1 MAKGLP
7 GVSPVDGFGARRLR
21 SALLAGVC
29 FMGAL
34 SARAEAPAAADD
46 SLPEITVTA
55 QKRAE
60 NLQDVPVAV
69 TALGANALEM
79 GGVGSITDLNNVV
92 PGINFTTALGAYA
105 QPVIRG
111 VGTSSH
117 GPGVENPV
125 ATYIDGVYMASATSA
140 LMSLSDVDQLS
151 VLKGPQGTLFGR
163 NATGG
168 LIQISTTPP
177 TQDFYG
183 NAQAT
188 FGNLGTYGQSLF
200 VNGGLTN
207 NVSANFAISHNDQYE
222 GFGKNLTTGQY
233 VDTSR
238 DIAMRGKI
246 LWDVT
251 DDTSVLVSADYT
263 KRSSSDPALHPVS
276 TTLGSAAAA
285 GFVTPG
291 HLDPNLSG
299 NAWDVVGA
307 QPDLNFEGSGAS
319 ATIKHEFGGGMELQN
334 IAAYRTDTAGTQFNP
349 ALTATP
355 YLTLGYTQRDSQ
367 VSDELQLLSAKDQ
380 RFTWVG
386 GLFVM
391 QAESKYDPFS
401 TYFMNAENPVTGAFT
416 ASSFIP
422 AGVVLPSYLYSSS
435 DLFSY
440 AAFGQGTFKIDDGT
454 NLTGGLRYSVDRRS
468 LHESED
474 SYPAVAPEESAAT
487 FAKPSW
493 RLSLDHR
500 FSPELMAYVSYN
512 RGFRSGTFVP
522 DILPTQKLEPE
533 TLDAYEVGAK
543 ADLFDKK
550 LRIDASAFYYD
561 YKNRQ
566 VLEIVNGAE
575 QVFDAKSATSYG
587 IDLDVTAKLA
597 EGLTLNAGFSAI
609 HTEYTDFQNALAYT
623 PLSPYALPFAL
634 PFASEAT
641 ITNFNANGK
650 QIESVP
656 DWTVNLTP
664 AYRFTTNA
672 GSVLVST
679 TLYHSDGWYASPD
692 NRLKQGPYSTLA
704 AGIDWNP
711 SFADAL
717 TVKLWG
723 RNLTNTVYALQL
735 EESSYG
741 DNRATAPGRTYGVTL
756 RADF

>member
-1 MAKGLP
+1 MNKGS
-7 GVSPVDGFGARRLR
+7 GVRPKRRLR
-21 SALLAGVC
+21 SILLTGAC
-29 FMGAL
+29 SIAAL
-34 SARAEAPAAADD
+34 SALPVLAQTQAADD
-46 SLPEITVTA
+46 ALPEITVTA
-55 QKRAE
+55 QKRSE

-69 TALGANALEM
+69 TAVNANALEM
-79 GGVGSITDLNNVV
+79 GGVANITDLNNVV
-92 PGINFTTALGAYA
+92 PGVNFTTALGAYA

-111 VGTSSH
+111 VGTASH

-140 LMSLSDVDQLS
+140 LLSLSDVDQLS

-168 LIQISTTPP
+168 LIQVTTTPP
-177 TQDFYG
+177 THDFYG

-188 FGNLGTYGQSLF
+188 FGNMGTYGQSLF
-200 VNGGLTN
+200 VNGGLTS
-207 NVSANFAISHNDQYE
+207 NVAANFAVSHDAQYE
-222 GFGKNLTTGQY
+222 GFGRNLTTGQY

-238 DIAMRGKI
+238 DIALRGKI
-246 LWDVT
+246 LWTVNDSTDVT
-251 DDTSVLVSADYT
+251 ISADYT
-263 KRSSSDPALHPVS
+263 KRDSADPALHPLS
-276 TTLGSAAAA
+276 TTLGSALA
-285 GFVTPG
+285 VPYLNPG
-291 HLDPNLSG
+291 HLDPANL
-299 NAWDVVGA
+299 NPWDVVGA
-307 QPDLNFEGSGAS
+307 QPDLNFEGSGES
-319 ATIKHEFGGGMELQN
+319 VILKHDFGWAQLQN
-334 IAAYRTDTAGTQFNP
+334 IAAYRTDSSSALFNP
-349 ALTATP
+349 ALTTTP
-355 YLTLGYTQRDSQ
+355 YLTLAYTQRDSQ
-367 VSDELQLLSAKDQ
+367 VSDELQLLSSGDR
-380 RFTWVG
+380 RFTWVT

-391 QAESKYDPFS
+391 KADSKYDPFTS
-401 TYFMNAENPVTGAFT
+401 YFMNAENPVTGAFT

-422 AGVVLPSYLYSSS
+422 AGVVLASNLYSSS
-435 DLFSY
+435 DLVSY
-440 AAFGQGTFKIDDGT
+440 AAFGQGTYKIDDST

-474 SYPAVAPEESAAT
+474 SYPPVAPEDSSAT

-543 ADLFDKK
+543 ADLFNKK

-587 IDLDVTAKLA
+587 IDLDVTAKIT
-597 EGLTLNAGFSAI
+597 EGLSLTGGFSAI
-609 HTEYTDFQNALAYT
+609 HTEYNDFQNALAY
-623 PLSPYALPFAL
+623 SPISPFGLMFAL
-634 PFASEAT
+634 PFASEQT
-641 ITNFNANGK
+641 ISPYNANGK
-650 QIESVP
+650 SIETVP
-656 DWTVNLTP
+656 AWTINLTP
-664 AYRFTTNA
+664 SYRLNTNQ
-672 GSVLVST
+672 GSILLST
-679 TLYHSDGWYASPD
+679 TLYHSDGWYSAPD
-692 NRLKQGPYSTLA
+692 NRLKQGAYSTVA

-711 SFADAL
+711 SFYDAL

-741 DNRATAPGRTYGVTL
+741 DNRDTAPGRTFGATL
-756 RADF
+756 RVDF

>member
-1 MAKGLP
+1 MNKGS
-7 GVSPVDGFGARRLR
+7 GVRPKRRLR
-21 SALLAGVC
+21 SILLTGAC
-29 FMGAL
+29 SIAAL
-34 SARAEAPAAADD
+34 SALPVLAQTQAADD
-46 SLPEITVTA
+46 ALPEITVTA
-55 QKRAE
+55 QKRSE

-69 TALGANALEM
+69 TAVNANALEM
-79 GGVGSITDLNNVV
+79 GGVANITDLNNVV
-92 PGINFTTALGAYA
+92 PGVNFTTALGAYA

-111 VGTSSH
+111 VGTASH

-125 ATYIDGVYMASATSA
+125 ATYIDGVYMASATNA
-140 LMSLSDVDQLS
+140 LLSLSDVDQLS

-168 LIQISTTPP
+168 LIQVTTTPP
-177 TQDFYG
+177 THDFYG

-188 FGNLGTYGQSLF
+188 FGNMGTYGQSLF
-200 VNGGLTN
+200 VNGGLTS
-207 NVSANFAISHNDQYE
+207 NVAANFAVSHDAQYE
-222 GFGKNLTTGQY
+222 GFGRNLTTGQY

-238 DIAMRGKI
+238 DIALRGKI
-246 LWDVT
+246 LWTVNDSTDVT
-251 DDTSVLVSADYT
+251 ISADYT
-263 KRSSSDPALHPVS
+263 KRDSADPALHPLS
-276 TTLGSAAAA
+276 TTLGSALA
-285 GFVTPG
+285 VPYLNPG
-291 HLDPNLSG
+291 HLDPANL
-299 NAWDVVGA
+299 NPWDVVGA
-307 QPDLNFEGSGAS
+307 QPDLNFEGSGES
-319 ATIKHEFGGGMELQN
+319 VILKHDFGWAQLQN
-334 IAAYRTDTAGTQFNP
+334 IAAYRTDSSSALFNP
-349 ALTATP
+349 ALTTTP
-355 YLTLGYTQRDSQ
+355 YLTLAYTQRDSQ
-367 VSDELQLLSAKDQ
+367 VSDELQLLSSGDR
-380 RFTWVG
+380 RFTWVT

-391 QAESKYDPFS
+391 KADSKYDPFTS
-401 TYFMNAENPVTGAFT
+401 YFMNAENPVTGAFT

-422 AGVVLPSYLYSSS
+422 AGVVLASNLYSSS
-435 DLFSY
+435 DLVSY
-440 AAFGQGTFKIDDGT
+440 AAFGQGTYKIDDST

-474 SYPAVAPEESAAT
+474 SYPPVAPEDSSAT

-543 ADLFDKK
+543 ADLFNKK

-587 IDLDVTAKLA
+587 IDLDVTAKIT
-597 EGLTLNAGFSAI
+597 EGLSLTGGFSAI
-609 HTEYTDFQNALAYT
+609 HTEYNDFQNALAY
-623 PLSPYALPFAL
+623 SPISPFGLMFAL
-634 PFASEAT
+634 PFASEQT
-641 ITNFNANGK
+641 ISPYNANGK
-650 QIESVP
+650 SIETVP
-656 DWTVNLTP
+656 AWTINLTP
-664 AYRFTTNA
+664 SYRLNTNQ
-672 GSVLVST
+672 GSILLST
-679 TLYHSDGWYASPD
+679 TLYHSDGWYSAPD
-692 NRLKQGPYSTLA
+692 NRLKQGAYSTVA

-711 SFADAL
+711 SFYDAL

-741 DNRATAPGRTYGVTL
+741 DNRDTAPGRTFGATL
-756 RADF
+756 RVDF

>member
-1 MAKGLP
+1 MHKGAPAL
-7 GVSPVDGFGARRLR
+7 SRRLR
-21 SALLAGVC
+21 SALLTGVC
-29 FMGAL
+29 FIGAF
-34 SARAEAPAAADD
+34 SAHAALAQTQVADD
-46 SLPEITVTA
+46 GGLPEITVTA
-55 QKRAE
+55 QKRHE

-69 TALGANALEM
+69 TTLGAGALEM

-111 VGTSSH
+111 VGTASH

-168 LIQISTTPP
+168 LIQITTTPP
-177 TQDFYG
+177 THDFYG
-183 NAQAT
+183 NGQVT
-188 FGNLGTYGQSLF
+188 FGNVGTYGQSMF
-200 VNGGLTN
+200 VNGGVTDTIA
-207 NVSANFAISHNDQYE
+207 ANFAISHDTQYE
-222 GFGKNLTTGQY
+222 GFGHDLTTGQA
-233 VDTSR
+233 VDTSKS
-238 DIAMRGKI
+238 ISMRGKV
-246 LWDVT
+246 LWDIN
-251 DDTSVLVSADYT
+251 DSTSLLISADYT
-263 KRSSSDPALHPVS
+263 KRTSADPALHPLS
-276 TTLGSAAAA
+276 TTLGSAAAVN
-285 GFVTPG
+285 FVNPG
-291 HLDPNLSG
+291 HLDPTLTNP
-299 NAWDVVGA
+299 WDVVGA
-307 QPDLNFEGSGAS
+307 QPDLHYEGSGAS
-319 ATIKHEFGGGMELQN
+319 ATLKHDFGGIELQN
-334 IAAYRTDTAGTQFNP
+334 IAAYRTDTAATQFNP
-349 ALTATP
+349 ALTTTP

-367 VSDELQLLSAKDQ
+367 VSDELQFLSSKDQ
-380 RFTWVG
+380 RFTWVA

-391 QAESKYDPFS
+391 QAESKYDPFD
-401 TYFMNAENPVTGAFT
+401 TYFMNASNPLTGAFT

-422 AGVVLPSYLYSSS
+422 AGVVLPSYLYASS

-440 AAFGQGTFKIDDGT
+440 AAFGQGTFKIDDAT

-468 LHESED
+468 LHESEI
-474 SYPAVAPEESAAT
+474 SYPAVQPEDSSAT

-533 TLDAYEVGAK
+533 TLDSYEIGAK
-543 ADLFDKK
+543 ADLFDKR
-550 LRIDASAFYYD
+550 LRIDGSAFYYD

-566 VLEIVNGAE
+566 VLEIVNGKE

-587 IDLDVTAKLA
+587 LDLDVTAKLA

-650 QIESVP
+650 AIESVP
-656 DWTVNLTP
+656 DWTINLTP
-664 AYRFTTNA
+664 AYRFNTSQ
-672 GSVLVST
+672 GSFVVST
-679 TLYHSDGWYASPD
+679 TWYHSDGWYASPD
-692 NRLKQGPYSTLA
+692 NRLKQGPYSTIA

-711 SFADAL
+711 AFYGDL

-723 RNLTNTVYALQL
+723 RNLTNSAYALQL

-741 DNRATAPGRTYGVTL
+741 DNRATAPGRTFGATL
-756 RADF
+756 RVDF